1 MYHAGKSILVSF
13 TGGIRMVDVYASFK
27 SSNLK
32 DRLK

>member
-1 MYHAGKSILVSF
+1 VSF
-13 TGGIRMVDVYASFK
+13 TGGKRMADVYASFK